1 MVIVQV
7 QNSSFFYFFL
17 FKCIF
22 LLYLTIFI
30 SGRILRE
37 PMELDEEDFL
47 GKYFFFFPLGSFMAF
62 CSDTDCDDQNVDQY
76 QSRNLYADLLPHSE
90 FIPEEADKWWS
101 WIKMNLPRCVEAME
115 IRPGLLQ
122 VDRYLRVYI
131 SLHRNGFST
140 GRGSRIRRMM
150 ENIPSKR
157 KGPRIR
163 DVTSSNCTCS

>member
-1 MVIVQV
+1 
-7 QNSSFFYFFL
+7 
-17 FKCIF
+17 
-22 LLYLTIFI
+22 
-30 SGRILRE
+30 
-37 PMELDEEDFL
+37 
-47 GKYFFFFPLGSFMAF
+47 MAF

-131 SLHRNGFST
+131 SLHRNGFIFYYEQVSESDLQHMSKYKT
-140 GRGSRIRRMM
+140 NKGFVSLVL
-150 ENIPSKR
+150 NIFS
-157 KGPRIR
+157 
-163 DVTSSNCTCS
+163 